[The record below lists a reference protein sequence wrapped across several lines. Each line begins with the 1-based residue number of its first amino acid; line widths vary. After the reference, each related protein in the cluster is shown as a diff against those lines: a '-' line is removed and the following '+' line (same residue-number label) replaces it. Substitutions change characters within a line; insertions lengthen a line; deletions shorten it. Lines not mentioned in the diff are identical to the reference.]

1 MNSRKQ
7 IRDEVKNLKVQIRR
21 KEKKDKAKP
30 DIKWIIQIMIISFMI
45 SLVFSFASEMTLPN
59 VHVVIGV
66 LVVILFIILGLL
78 FDMIGVAVTS
88 ADEKPF
94 HSMNSRKVK
103 GADIAV
109 KFKKN
114 AAKVSSF
121 CNDVIG
127 DICGIVSGSAGAMIA
142 LSLSETLNIDKF
154 IISLF
159 VTAFIAALTIGGKA
173 MGKSFA
179 INKSNLILYEFAKFI
194 SYFYKPKK

>member
-1 MNSRKQ
+1 MNSKKQ

-21 KEKKDKAKP
+21 KEKRDKAKP
-30 DIKWIIQIMIISFMI
+30 DIRWIVQIMVISFAI

-59 VHVVIGV
+59 VHVVVGV

-114 AAKVSSF
+114 ADKVSSF

>member
-1 MNSRKQ
+1 MISRKE
-7 IRDEVKNLKVQIRR
+7 IKEEIKNLKVQTRR

-30 DIKWIIQIMIISFMI
+30 DFKWILTIMVLSFVI

-59 VHVVIGV
+59 VPVIVGIII
-66 LVVILFIILGLL
+66 VILFIFLGIV

-94 HSMNSRKVK
+94 HSMNARKVP
-103 GADIAV
+103 GADVAV

-114 AAKVSSF
+114 ADKVSSF

-142 LSLSETLNIDKF
+142 LSIADALDTNKF
-154 IISLF
+154 IVSLV
-159 VTAFIAALTIGGKA
+159 VTAFIASLTISGKA
-173 MGKSFA
+173 MGKSYA
-179 INKSNLILYEFAKFI
+179 INKSNLILYKFFI
-194 SYFYKPKK
+194 NL

>member
-1 MNSRKQ
+1 MGNKKQ
-7 IRDEVKNLKVQIRR
+7 IRDEVENLKVQIRR
-21 KEKKDKAKP
+21 KEKRDKAKP
-30 DIKWIIQIMIISFMI
+30 DVKWIVQIMVISFAI

-59 VHVVIGV
+59 VHVLVGV

-114 AAKVSSF
+114 ADKVSSF

>member
-1 MNSRKQ
+1 MGNKKQ
-7 IRDEVKNLKVQIRR
+7 IRDEVENLKVQIRR
-21 KEKKDKAKP
+21 KEKRDKAKP
-30 DIKWIIQIMIISFMI
+30 DVKWIVQIMVISFAI

-59 VHVVIGV
+59 VHVLVGV

-114 AAKVSSF
+114 ADKVSSF

-127 DICGIVSGSAGAMIA
+127 DICGIISGSIGVNISV
-142 LSLSETLNIDKF
+142 SLANQLNI
-154 IISLF
+154 SLLG
-159 VTAFIAALTIGGKA
+159 VT
-173 MGKSFA
+173 
-179 INKSNLILYEFAKFI
+179 LITTAQ
-194 SYFYKPKK
+194 